1 MQSSAATFC
10 IHSEILAINFP
21 HGWNQFFST
30 DSLLSFQWKV
40 QVDVH
45 EDALI
50 ADRGEVDCT
59 PASTPNQPDIII
71 ASFLQRFSL
80 SKFGKKRMMQQE
92 HTQPTRYHHCIFWKW
107 NMFLLSLYIWN
118 RGGCIQ
124 PTKYHHC
131 MCFKNF
137 IDFCFTFSQH
147 LQDGMTSHTTSKISL
162 LHCSTIHLLN
172 FSFWIFQSRFV
183 SWDAFYKDL
192 LLYIWTSSTFP
203 STFVS
208 WEAALIADKRTM
220 HCTHAF

>member
-1 MQSSAATFC
+1 MLAGCNVQLLLSASTLRFWPLT
-10 IHSEILAINFP
+10 SLMVEIS
-21 HGWNQFFST
+21 FFST

-71 ASFLQRFSL
+71 A
-80 SKFGKKRMMQQE
+80 M
-92 HTQPTRYHHCIFWKW
+92 W
-107 NMFLLSLYIWN
+107 
-118 RGGCIQ
+118 
-124 PTKYHHC
+124 
-131 MCFKNF
+131 FKNS
-137 IDFCFTFSQH
+137 IDFCFTFSLH